1 MNVIHLLSAQPWVER
16 LGSTLLHF
24 LWQGILIAALYAAAR
39 KWIARSASPNVHYIL
54 ACAALAL
61 MAAAPVV
68 TWNIL
73 RPSAPVPVAASFL
86 KPLSAAALPAAR
98 PASASLPSGVYEA
111 VPASLLPWVVAVWIA
126 GALALWLRLL
136 VSWISAEH
144 LRSRLVRP
152 APSEWQQAL
161 DRLKLRIR
169 VSRPVRLL
177 VSSMVQAPAVVGWLR
192 PVVLVPVGALAGL
205 PPEQVEALLLHELAH
220 IRRHDYLVNILQ
232 SVVEALLFYHPAV
245 WWVSGHIRAQREL
258 CCDDAVIAVNSDA
271 VTYARALSELAS
283 APPAHLNAVMAATG
297 GSLVHRIARL
307 LGHPRPIPRTHPGPG
322 ITAAAILVA
331 IGSFVVFGQPV
342 ARPKFE
348 VASVKP
354 STEQRFKMVR
364 PLPGRLTA
372 DAPVQLLMQN
382 AYGVQPF
389 QIAGGPDW
397 INSEHYQIEAKADGK
412 ASRDQIL
419 LMLRALL
426 EDRFQLKIH
435 RETRQLPVYALSPA
449 KSGLKLTPPQEGS
462 CVTPAPDAVPEWA
475 GGRIAPPGRG
485 QPPSPRCG
493 SVGVMVVPDGARM
506 QGGKV
511 TMAEF
516 VRMLSMVLGRTVV
529 DKTGFT
535 DLFDVRLEF
544 LPDEITR
551 GTSAS
556 ATRCPQRFQDSI
568 DSQCP
573 PGTTRPATRV
583 YQGPRRSHRHRPPR
597 AANRQLGDHFTTLPR
612 GPNPSRHHEGA

>member
-1 MNVIHLLSAQPWVER
+1 MNAIHLLSAQPWVER

-24 LWQGILIAALYAAAR
+24 LWQGILIAALYAATR
-39 KWIARSASPNVHYIL
+39 RLIARSAGPNAQYIF
-54 ACAALAL
+54 ACAALAV
-61 MAAAPVV
+61 MAATPVV
-68 TWNIL
+68 TWSLL
-73 RPSAPVPVAASFL
+73 RPPAPVPVAASFL
-86 KPLSAAALPAAR
+86 TPLSAAALPAAS
-98 PASASLPSGVYEA
+98 PAPASLPIGVYDA
-111 VPASLLPWVVAVWIA
+111 VPAPLLPWVVAVWIA
-126 GALALWLRLL
+126 GALAFWLRLL
-136 VSWISAEH
+136 ASWISVER

-161 DRLKLRIR
+161 DGLKIRIR
-169 VSRPVRLL
+169 VSRPVLLL

-192 PVVLVPVGALAGL
+192 PIVLVPVGALAGL
-205 PPEQVEALLLHELAH
+205 PAAQVEALLLHELAH
-220 IRRHDYLVNILQ
+220 VRRHDYLVNILQ

-258 CCDDAVIAVNSDA
+258 CCDDAVIAVNRDA
-271 VTYARALSELAS
+271 LTYARALSELAS
-283 APPAHLNAVMAATG
+283 APPAHFNAVMAATG
-297 GSLVHRIARL
+297 GALVHRIARL
-307 LGHPRPIPRTHPGPG
+307 LGQPSPTPRTHSGPG
-322 ITAAAILVA
+322 FAAAAILVV
-331 IGSFVVFGQPV
+331 IGSFVVFGQP
-342 ARPKFE
+342 AAPLKFE

-382 AYGVQPF
+382 AYAVQPF

-397 INSEHYQIEAKADGK
+397 VNSEHYQIEAKADGK

-435 RETRQLPVYALSPA
+435 RETRQLPVYALAIS
-449 KSGLKLTPPQEGS
+449 KSGPKLTPPQEGS
-462 CVTPAPDAVPEWA
+462 CVTPAPDAVPDWA

-511 TMAEF
+511 PMAEF
-516 VRMLSMVLGRTVV
+516 IRMLSMVLGRTVV

-535 DLFDVRLEF
+535 DLFDLRLDF
-544 LPDEITR
+544 LPDEITA
-551 GTSAS
+551 GLPPPPPDAPNEFKTPSILSAL
-556 ATRCPQRFQDSI
+556 QE
-568 DSQCP
+568 
-573 PGTTRPATRV
+573 
-583 YQGPRRSHRHRPPR
+583 
-597 AANRQLGDHFTTLPR
+597 QLGLRLESTKGPVEVIVIDHLER
-612 GPNPSRHHEGA
+612 PSSN